1 MESMRRRLPSLVLLA
16 LLLAPACS
24 RTSAPSPSPSPSASA
39 PEPVATAPAALP
51 ADAGDDGEAKRAALL
66 NKLQDLDQKMT
77 EALRAGPDGG
87 DTLYTDAK
95 PTDAGARRAPQL
107 DPAAIDKL
115 LSTPLSRLP
124 GDAGAR

>member
-1 MESMRRRLPSLVLLA
+1 MESMRRRLPSHLVLLA
-16 LLLAPACS
+16 LVLAPACS
-24 RTSAPSPSPSPSASA
+24 RTSAPSPSPSASA

-66 NKLQDLDQKMT
+66 KKLQDLDQKMT

-87 DTLYTDAK
+87 DTLYTDTK
-95 PTDAGARRAPQL
+95 PTDAGPHRAPQL
-107 DPAAIDKL
+107 DPATIDKL